1 MYHFFFVNRETEP
14 DWVSDLESDIK
25 IECERYGPVE
35 HIKVNAD
42 SMVSKKLR
50 VYRRDLLIFDG

>member
-1 MYHFFFVNRETEP
+1 MFTVLTSYNRETEP

-35 HIKVNAD
+35 HIKVNGD
-42 SMVSKKLR
+42 SMVR
-50 VYRRDLLIFDG
+50 YMTYYFENQY

>member
-1 MYHFFFVNRETEP
+1 MYNRETEP

-25 IECERYGPVE
+25 LECERYGPVE

-42 SMVSKKLR
+42 SMVSSK
-50 VYRRDLLIFDG
+50 D

>member
-1 MYHFFFVNRETEP
+1 VWWINGFVLTIYLYNREAEP

-35 HIKVNAD
+35 QIKVNGD
-42 SMVSKKLR
+42 SMVKISID
-50 VYRRDLLIFDG
+50 YI